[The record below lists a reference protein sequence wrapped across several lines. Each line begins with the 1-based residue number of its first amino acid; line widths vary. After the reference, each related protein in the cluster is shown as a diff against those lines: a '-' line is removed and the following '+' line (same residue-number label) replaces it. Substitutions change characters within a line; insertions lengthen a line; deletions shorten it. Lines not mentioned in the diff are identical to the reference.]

1 MAAITST
8 VVALGGVGVSAI
20 QAIKAGKDQKK
31 ADAAALQAEQAMRNV
46 REENVMKQVQ
56 VPTLGYDLAQEAQ
69 AQRDVS
75 QIAALQGAGAAGVIG
90 GIGKVAQAGAA
101 ADLQLAAKADAA
113 QYQRDLAVAQAGQG
127 IEQRRATREFNI
139 EGAALAGAQR
149 ASQEAQLRKQQAAQG
164 IFSGLLGAAGSAQL
178 AGQALGMG
186 GSGGGG
192 DLRIGGGTSFDPIGQ
207 KIPGGG
213 RDRLSFQ
220 DYLGNLLSIQQ
231 SNIAAG
237 QNQ

>member
-8 VVALGGVGVSAI
+8 VVALGGVGLSAA
-20 QAIKAGKDQKK
+20 QAIKANKDQKK

-101 ADLQLAAKADAA
+101 ADLKLAAAA
-113 QYQRDLAVAQAGQG
+113 GQQQYQRDLAVAQAGQG
-127 IEQRRATREFNI
+127 IEQRRATREFAT
-139 EGAALAGAQR
+139 EQAALAGAQA
-149 ASQEAQLRKQQAAQG
+149 ASQEAQLRKQ
-164 IFSGLLGAAGSAQL
+164 
-178 AGQALGMG
+178 
-186 GSGGGG
+186 
-192 DLRIGGGTSFDPIGQ
+192 
-207 KIPGGG
+207 
-213 RDRLSFQ
+213 
-220 DYLGNLLSIQQ
+220 
-231 SNIAAG
+231 
-237 QNQ
+237 

>member
-20 QAIKAGKDQKK
+20 QAIKANKDQKK

-101 ADLQLAAKADAA
+101 ADLQLAAKADQA

-164 IFSGLLGAAGSAQL
+164 IFSGLLGAAGSGQL
-178 AGQALGMG
+178 AGQALQQVGGFKGMG
-186 GSGGGG
+186 DGAYLEALQG
-192 DLRIGGGTSFDPIGQ
+192 IQGTNMLYQ
-207 KIPGGG
+207 
-213 RDRLSFQ
+213 
-220 DYLGNLLSIQQ
+220 
-231 SNIAAG
+231 AG
-237 QNQ
+237 TNPNP

>member
-8 VVALGGVGVSAI
+8 VVALGGVGLSVA
-20 QAIKAGKDQKK
+20 QAIKANKDQKK
-31 ADAAALQAEQAMRNV
+31 ADAAALQAEQAMRNIK
-46 REENVMKQVQ
+46 EENVMKQVQ

-149 ASQEAQLRKQQAAQG
+149 ASQEAQQRKQQAAQG

-178 AGQALGMG
+178 AGQALTMP
-186 GSGGGG
+186 SGQG
-192 DLRIGGGTSFDPIGQ
+192 
-207 KIPGGG
+207 
-213 RDRLSFQ
+213 
-220 DYLGNLLSIQQ
+220 YLQNLLAIQQ
-231 SNIAAG
+231 SNIAASAG
-237 QNQ
+237 QNP

>member
-1 MAAITST
+1 MAAVTST

-20 QAIKAGKDQKK
+20 QAIKAGKDKKK

-69 AQRDVS
+69 AQRDIS
-75 QIAALQGAGAAGVIG
+75 QISALQGAGAAGVIG

-101 ADLQLAAKADAA
+101 ADLQLAAKADQQ

-127 IEQRRATREFNI
+127 IEQRRVTREFGI
-139 EGAALAGAQR
+139 EQGVLAGAQR

-164 IFSGLLGAAGSAQL
+164 IFSGLLGAAGSGQL
-178 AGQALGMG
+178 AAQSMQGAY
-186 GSGGGG
+186 
-192 DLRIGGGTSFDPIGQ
+192 
-207 KIPGGG
+207 
-213 RDRLSFQ
+213 SFQ
-220 DYLGNLLSIQQ
+220 DYLQNMQGIQQ
-231 SNIAAG
+231 SNIAAAAG
-237 QNQ
+237 QNP

>member
-8 VVALGGVGVSAI
+8 VVALGGVGLSAA
-20 QAIKAGKDQKK
+20 QAIKAGKDKK
-31 ADAAALQAEQAMRNV
+31 RADDAALQAEQAMRNV
-46 REENVMKQVQ
+46 REQNVMKQVQ

-139 EGAALAGAQR
+139 EGAALAGAQ
-149 ASQEAQLRKQQAAQG
+149 AAPQEAQQRKQQASQG
-164 IFSGLLGAAGSAQL
+164 IFSGLL
-178 AGQALGMG
+178 AGQ
-186 GSGGGG
+186 
-192 DLRIGGGTSFDPIGQ
+192 D
-207 KIPGGG
+207 
-213 RDRLSFQ
+213 RDWETARSL
-220 DYLGNLLSIQQ
+220 
-231 SNIAAG
+231 
-237 QNQ
+237 

>member
-8 VVALGGVGVSAI
+8 VVALGGVGLSAA
-20 QAIKAGKDQKK
+20 QAIKANKDQKK

-101 ADLQLAAKADAA
+101 ADLQLAAKAGQQ

-139 EGAALAGAQR
+139 ESAALAGAQR

-164 IFSGLLGAAGSAQL
+164 IFSGLLSAAGSAQL
-178 AGQALGMG
+178 AGQALGI
-186 GSGGGG
+186 GSSKPEPQITSLTNIPGSPIP
-192 DLRIGGGTSFDPIGQ
+192 LIGLGMGTSKP
-207 KIPGGG
+207 
-213 RDRLSFQ
+213 S
-220 DYLGNLLSIQQ
+220 YLDNLAAIQQ
-231 SNIAAG
+231 SNMLAAAG
-237 QNQ
+237 QNP

>member
-1 MAAITST
+1 MAAVTST
-8 VVALGGVGVSAI
+8 VVALGGVGLSVG
-20 QAIKAGKDQKK
+20 QAIKANKDQKK

-101 ADLQLAAKADAA
+101 ADLQLAAAA
-113 QYQRDLAVAQAGQG
+113 GQQQYQRDLAVAQAGQG
-127 IEQRRATREFNI
+127 IEQRRVTREFAT
-139 EGAALAGAQR
+139 EQAALAGAQA

-178 AGQALGMG
+178 AGQAMGM
-186 GSGGGG
+186 
-192 DLRIGGGTSFDPIGQ
+192 DGTVKGT
-207 KIPGGG
+207 G
-213 RDRLSFQ
+213 FQ
-220 DYLGNLLSIQQ
+220 DYLSNLLSIQQ
-231 SNIAAG
+231 TNIAAG
-237 QNQ
+237 QKQ